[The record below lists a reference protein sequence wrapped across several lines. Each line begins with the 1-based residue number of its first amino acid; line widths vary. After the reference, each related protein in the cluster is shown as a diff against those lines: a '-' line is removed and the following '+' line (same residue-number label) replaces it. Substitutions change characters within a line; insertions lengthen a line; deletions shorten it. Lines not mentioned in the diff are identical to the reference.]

1 MMNKKA
7 EGFMYIIIIIV
18 TIVIG
23 LLIFWM
29 INKIGDF
36 YTP

>member
-7 EGFMYIIIIIV
+7 EGFMKIIIIIV
-18 TIVIG
+18 TVVIG

-29 INKIGDF
+29 IHKIGDF